1 MVSLKYLTNFWRTL
15 EMSLVNCEINLIIV
29 WSANCVIP
37 NAAPRQAI
45 TFPLTDTKL
54 SAAVVT
60 LSTYDNAKLLQQ
72 SKSRFKRTIIETNII
87 KNRTTAWPKSLFRLL
102 DWSFQGVNRLFPLPF
117 NANNSRIGHSRCY
130 FPTAKIEDYNV
141 MIDRKKRFWSTD

>member
-141 MIDRKKRFWSTD
+141 MIDRKKRFW

>member
-1 MVSLKYLTNFWRTL
+1 MI
-15 EMSLVNCEINLIIV
+15 MQNCCNNQNQD
-29 WSANCVIP
+29 S
-37 NAAPRQAI
+37 NAQ
-45 TFPLTDTKL
+45 L
-54 SAAVVT
+54 
-60 LSTYDNAKLLQQ
+60 
-72 SKSRFKRTIIETNII
+72 IETNII

-117 NANNSRIGHSRCY
+117 NANNSRIVHSRCY